1 MMLFWQCKSYYK
13 VASSY
18 TLSTLIKAPHFPRSL
33 TLLISKV
40 PLTYYIS
47 MVLYNPTSPTT
58 VLTTVSFPFTF
69 APYPSPDPLRP
80 CTIFWLEILIQ
91 FIKINYVYC
100 APGRLQRY
108 TGKCDRVKLLSS
120 QSIQWRKQIQCD
132 NIIKKEQKG
141 NLTFLGGGMG
151 EEEITLDEIM
161 TEIWK
166 TSI

>member
-1 MMLFWQCKSYYK
+1 
-13 VASSY
+13 
-18 TLSTLIKAPHFPRSL
+18 
-33 TLLISKV
+33 
-40 PLTYYIS
+40 

-108 TGKCDRVKLLSS
+108 TGKCDKSQAPVLTEHTVK
-120 QSIQWRKQIQCD
+120 
-132 NIIKKEQKG
+132 
-141 NLTFLGGGMG
+141 
-151 EEEITLDEIM
+151 
-161 TEIWK
+161 K
-166 TSI
+166 TDPM

>member
-1 MMLFWQCKSYYK
+1 MGYLPREDLSVKWRCSLGMKLLDYK
-13 VASSY
+13 EVYIANDAILTMQIILQSCFLLYFKYSNKC
-18 TLSTLIKAPHFPRSL
+18 TTFSRSL

-69 APYPSPDPLRP
+69 APYPSSDPLRT

-120 QSIQWRKQIQCD
+120 QSIQ
-132 NIIKKEQKG
+132 
-141 NLTFLGGGMG
+141 
-151 EEEITLDEIM
+151 
-161 TEIWK
+161 
-166 TSI
+166 